1 MRDRGI
7 GKRCGA
13 GRLIVIGL
21 LLLVAGC
28 AAPNGSGNSSGNS
41 GNDRNNGFYSGM
53 IGGGIGLP

>member
-21 LLLVAGC
+21 LLLIAGC
-28 AAPNGSGNSSGNS
+28 AAGNDSGNS
-41 GNDRNNGFYSGM
+41 GSNRDRGFYGGVTGSYTGM
-53 IGGGIGLP
+53 